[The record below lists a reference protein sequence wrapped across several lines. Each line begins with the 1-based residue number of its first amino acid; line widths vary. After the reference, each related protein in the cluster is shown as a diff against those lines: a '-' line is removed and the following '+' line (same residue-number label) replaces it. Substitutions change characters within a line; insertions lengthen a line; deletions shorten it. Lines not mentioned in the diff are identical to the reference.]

1 MEIIDPAFITALS
14 PILVGVVATIV
25 GYCKPTPA
33 TTPPWQ
39 AALVKALRWLGPLVI
54 ALGLGHMYYD
64 RNTRE
69 EAAKD
74 VARLIR
80 QERPLPAQIDET
92 TRLEAVDARK
102 DRVVFLMRVTNRAS
116 TKLSA
121 NYLVPVVRPGL
132 LKSICENKQYVEFLD
147 RDVVFEYIYTVNQ
160 QASPPIVITREDCA
174 R

>member
-1 MEIIDPAFITALS
+1 MEIIDPALITALS

-25 GYCKPTPA
+25 GYLKPTPA
-33 TTPPWQ
+33 TTPPGV

-54 ALGLGHMYYD
+54 ALGVGHMYHD
-64 RNTRE
+64 RSTRE

-74 VARLIR
+74 AARLIR

-102 DRVVFLMRVTNRAS
+102 DRVVFLMRVVNRAS

-132 LKSICENKQYVEFLD
+132 IKSICENKQYVEFLS

-160 QASPPIVITREDCA
+160 QASPPIAITREDCTP
-174 R
+174 